1 MHLYAVLTER
11 GNQGFILQ
19 NALNIY
25 SNSPIVLSRVV
36 QSWVKV
42 TLGLRNLTS
51 DMRA

>member
-11 GNQGFILQ
+11 GNQGFIQQ
-19 NALNIY
+19 NVLNIY

-42 TLGLRNLTS
+42 TLGLRNLNS